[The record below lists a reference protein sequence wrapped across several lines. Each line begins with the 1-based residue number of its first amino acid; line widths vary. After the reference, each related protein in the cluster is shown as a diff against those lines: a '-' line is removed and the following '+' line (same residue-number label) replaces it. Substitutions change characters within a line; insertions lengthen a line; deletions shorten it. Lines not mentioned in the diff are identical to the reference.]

1 MSKPPR
7 KKTLRAAGEQPVA
20 VKLDKESGCVIDNV
34 VEMREVMV
42 RTGSD
47 RCTLV
52 IDMTI
57 NHYVEA
63 VVDSGAQVSVLS
75 RRFYDSLSYRSRP
88 VESIRLKGASASG
101 VMVGCR
107 VDGVE
112 VDLGDGHGNYSMT
125 MYVANI
131 TDNCILGLDY
141 LKARKAVIDLSQ
153 GVLVVNDTIVKGKYA
168 EGTPVRTHK
177 VRLVIDCHLF
187 PNSVSR
193 ATVRIQRDDIHPVVV
208 QARKNGPYL
217 VPNSLLMP
225 GDASLYIMNDSDSHI
240 QLKDD
245 MVLAVGQ
252 EALHIEGVSESDGL
266 LTKWNGQSVLNQSN
280 SSLHLDAIIGV
291 EGEDNPL
298 ITGNSGTI
306 SRVEKDEDI
315 QELKSK
321 SGQLDSNKFRDILMV
336 RLPYHMTD
344 MFQLI
349 GEKLSNNQLLRVYLL
364 LISRD
369 MVFQREILIVAL
381 LRQSSIILIRETLD
395 L

>member
-1 MSKPPR
+1 MAGQGRRMGPVKCFSCGETGHIARYCRSNAQRPYPR
-7 KKTLRAAGEQPVA
+7 PRDGVYVKAAQGKNPLRAAGEQPVT
-20 VKLDKESGCVIDNV
+20 VKLDKESGCVIVDV

-57 NHYVEA
+57 NNHYVEA
-63 VVDSGAQVSVLS
+63 VVDSGTQVSVLS
-75 RRFYDSLSYRSRP
+75 RKFYDSLSCRPKP

-153 GVLVVNDTIVKGKYA
+153 GVLVVNDTIVKGKYKYA
-168 EGTPVRTHK
+168 EATAVRTHT
-177 VRLVIDCHLF
+177 VRLVNDCHLF

-193 ATVRIQRDDIHPVVV
+193 ATVRIQTDDIHPVVV

-217 VPNSLLMP
+217 VPNTLLMP
-225 GDASLYIMNDSDSHI
+225 GDASLYIMNYSDSHI
-240 QLKDD
+240 QLKED
-245 MVLAVGQ
+245 MVVAVGQ
-252 EALHIEGVSESDGL
+252 EALHIEEV
-266 LTKWNGQSVLNQSN
+266 NQM
-280 SSLHLDAIIGV
+280 DC
-291 EGEDNPL
+291 
-298 ITGNSGTI
+298 
-306 SRVEKDEDI
+306 
-315 QELKSK
+315 
-321 SGQLDSNKFRDILMV
+321 
-336 RLPYHMTD
+336 
-344 MFQLI
+344 
-349 GEKLSNNQLLRVYLL
+349 
-364 LISRD
+364 
-369 MVFQREILIVAL
+369 
-381 LRQSSIILIRETLD
+381 
-395 L
+395 